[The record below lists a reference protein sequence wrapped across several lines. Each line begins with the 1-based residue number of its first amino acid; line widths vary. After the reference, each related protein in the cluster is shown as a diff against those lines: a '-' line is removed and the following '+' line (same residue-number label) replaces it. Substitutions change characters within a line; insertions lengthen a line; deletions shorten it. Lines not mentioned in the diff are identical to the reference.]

1 MLLWHLTK
9 PRWLNIM
16 PVEHLMSFITVEM
29 LSLPITNFLTN
40 TWYARE
46 HRDYIPWE
54 CSKEHASKQALC
66 FHTTVIQPLLQYA
79 CPGCYLMQTKIFVI
93 QLNLGRYVG
102 CKQWTESSR
111 THMTPWKP
119 TSKKV
124 LYDMHVEC
132 KLEFFSRKHR
142 TESFLSY
149 FLFAWR
155 YNDKIHSVQ
164 IVKKWTGGQHTGTQ
178 PTPLIRS
185 LKIQLIWCYISTRD
199 RFQNSLLTIAHLIT
213 LYNFQLLSAFYSHAL
228 FRWYSTVYY
237 NNFQHLAPSEIH
249 GVPRI
254 TPDQKRKN
262 KQKKTWKEEKKTE
275 QLFLAWIE
283 NRDLTRNSPRC
294 LHGSVLITKRER
306 SRLERCWRRWK
317 SPFDR
322 MKFRA
327 QCNSVR
333 SLISKAKSSFLSNL
347 VTESS
352 DNPRTLWKTLNTI
365 LHRNPSNSLPESPDA
380 PSLAN
385 TFLDFFKDK
394 IERIRTKFLPS
405 DSPDPFLFPPAPP
418 PKLINFIPATLTE
431 IHKLISSSENK
442 QCLLDSIPTFL
453 LKLCFNELG
462 PIITNLVNLSLSEG
476 IFPSS
481 FKQALVQPL
490 LKKPSLSTDD
500 LNNFRPI
507 SNLNFI
513 SKILEKVVASRI
525 QSHLSSNSLSSSF
538 QSAYRIFH
546 STETTLLKIHND
558 LILAMDRGEVTSL
571 ILLDLSAAFDTV
583 DHSILLTRFQNW
595 FGLDGLSLAWFTSY
609 LSSRSQAVSINDSIS
624 AFSSLSCGVPQ
635 GSVLGPL
642 LFTLYTTPLC
652 SVISKNSLKYH
663 LYADDTQLYISFTPT
678 NSALSLD
685 TLTTTFNDIL
695 SWMNLNK
702 LLLNPSKTEFLLI
715 GTKQQ
720 RLKFCDLTNLS
731 LSNDIIPVS
740 SSARNL
746 GFIFDSDMSFS
757 DQIKSVSKSCHFH
770 IRDIRRIRH
779 LLSLSA
785 ATALANS
792 LVSSKLDYCNSLYS
806 DISQVNLNKLQ
817 RIQNSLARVITNTS
831 KYQHITPILK
841 KLHWLPIK
849 QRIDY
854 KLCLLTYKT
863 LTNQQPTYLYSS
875 LSFPSHSVSTRSS
888 DSLVLSIP
896 YVRSSLGKRAFSVI
910 GPRLWN
916 SLPPDTRNSSSLPIF
931 RSRLK
936 THLFKIAFPP

>member
-1 MLLWHLTK
+1 M
-9 PRWLNIM
+9 R
-16 PVEHLMSFITVEM
+16 
-29 LSLPITNFLTN
+29 
-40 TWYARE
+40 
-46 HRDYIPWE
+46 
-54 CSKEHASKQALC
+54 
-66 FHTTVIQPLLQYA
+66 
-79 CPGCYLMQTKIFVI
+79 
-93 QLNLGRYVG
+93 
-102 CKQWTESSR
+102 
-111 THMTPWKP
+111 
-119 TSKKV
+119 
-124 LYDMHVEC
+124 LYD
-132 KLEFFSRKHR
+132 LP
-142 TESFLSY
+142 Y
-149 FLFAWR
+149 
-155 YNDKIHSVQ
+155 
-164 IVKKWTGGQHTGTQ
+164 
-178 PTPLIRS
+178 
-185 LKIQLIWCYISTRD
+185 IWLYA
-199 RFQNSLLTIAHLIT
+199 LHLI
-213 LYNFQLLSAFYSHAL
+213 
-228 FRWYSTVYY
+228 
-237 NNFQHLAPSEIH
+237 
-249 GVPRI
+249 
-254 TPDQKRKN
+254 
-262 KQKKTWKEEKKTE
+262 
-275 QLFLAWIE
+275 
-283 NRDLTRNSPRC
+283 
-294 LHGSVLITKRER
+294 
-306 SRLERCWRRWK
+306 
-317 SPFDR
+317 
-322 MKFRA
+322 
-327 QCNSVR
+327 
-333 SLISKAKSSFLSNL
+333 
-347 VTESS
+347 
-352 DNPRTLWKTLNTI
+352 
-365 LHRNPSNSLPESPDA
+365 
-380 PSLAN
+380 
-385 TFLDFFKDK
+385 
-394 IERIRTKFLPS
+394 
-405 DSPDPFLFPPAPP
+405 
-418 PKLINFIPATLTE
+418 
-431 IHKLISSSENK
+431 
-442 QCLLDSIPTFL
+442 
-453 LKLCFNELG
+453 
-462 PIITNLVNLSLSEG
+462 
-476 IFPSS
+476 
-481 FKQALVQPL
+481 
-490 LKKPSLSTDD
+490 
-500 LNNFRPI
+500 NNFRPI
-507 SNLNFI
+507 SNLIFI

-583 DHSILLTRFQNW
+583 DHSILLTRLQNW
-595 FGLDGLSLAWFTSY
+595 FGLDGLSLDWFSSY
-609 LSSRSQAVSINDSIS
+609 LSLRSQAVSINDSIS
-624 AFSSLSCGVPQ
+624 AFSTLSCGVPQ

-642 LFTLYTTPLC
+642 LFTLYTTPLG

-678 NSALSLD
+678 TSALSLE

-720 RLKFCDLTNLS
+720 RLKFSDLTNLS

-757 DQIKSVSKSCHFH
+757 DQINSVSKSCHFH

-779 LLSLSA
+779 LLPLST

-806 DISQVNLNKLQ
+806 GISHTNLNKLQ

-831 KYQHITPILK
+831 KYQHITPTLK

-854 KLCLLTYKT
+854 KTCLLTYKT
-863 LTNQQPTYLYSS
+863 LTNQQPTYLYNS